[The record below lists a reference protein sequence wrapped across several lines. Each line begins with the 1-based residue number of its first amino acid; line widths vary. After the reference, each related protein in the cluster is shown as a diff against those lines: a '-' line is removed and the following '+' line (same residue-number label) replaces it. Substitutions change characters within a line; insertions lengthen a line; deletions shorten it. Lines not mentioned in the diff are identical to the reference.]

1 MFKANYKILFCLFFL
16 FSCSQNKYKLTIK
29 EPENSITIKD
39 EYFVYL
45 DSKGWELIKNY
56 NFFRCE
62 KKKFN
67 INIHNIYDHEVN
79 KLLNNIFSNLKFDD
93 FKNSDEKHN
102 KLFFKISQNKAFAN
116 FNYDGDKL
124 EFNLV
129 LNGEISFFN
138 GNEEVFHSKIKAE
151 GSATRRSLI
160 FCDPKQVALIAV
172 ENAMTKYLDLVSKNI
187 LKAIE
192 IHGKND
198 IYICKGV
205 CYEKN

>member
-16 FSCSQNKYKLTIK
+16 FSCSQNKYKLIIK

-67 INIHNIYDHEVN
+67 INLHEIYDNEIN
-79 KLLNNIFSNLKFDD
+79 KLLKNIFSNLKFE
-93 FKNSDEKHN
+93 NSIDSIEN
-102 KLFFKISQNKAFAN
+102 NEKLFLKISQKKAFAN
-116 FNYDGDKL
+116 FDYNGDQS

-129 LNGEISFFN
+129 LNGEVSFFK
-138 GNEEVFHSKIKAE
+138 GNKKIFDSKIRAE
-151 GSATRRSLI
+151 GSATKKD
-160 FCDPKQVALIAV
+160 FFVCDPKKVAKTAV

-187 LKAIE
+187 FKAIE
-192 IHGKND
+192 LLEKND
-198 IYICKGV
+198 I
-205 CYEKN
+205 